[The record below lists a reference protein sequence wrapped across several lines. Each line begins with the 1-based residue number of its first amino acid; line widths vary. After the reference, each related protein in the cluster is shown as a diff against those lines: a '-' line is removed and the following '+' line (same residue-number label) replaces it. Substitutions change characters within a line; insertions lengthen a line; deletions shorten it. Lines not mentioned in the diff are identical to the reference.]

1 MLLEIH
7 IRRVS
12 RKTGKPGTDVR
23 MEDVLY
29 TFAPNPALTNGDE
42 EAHVCEV
49 TDEEHVARFLA
60 IGEAYTKYGEKLTPP
75 APPPEP
81 VLEEIPEEPT
91 IEDELQVEE
100 DLDIELEM
108 CETIVG
114 MKVSEAKVEL
124 TGLSDTALAKLS
136 IMEKAGQ
143 ARKGLLSAIAEEQEN
158 RLYEETDG

>member
-29 TFAPNPALTNGDE
+29 TFEPNAALTNGDE

-49 TDEEHVARFLA
+49 SDDEHVARFLA
-60 IGEAYTKYGEKLTPP
+60 IGEAYTKYGEKLAPP

-81 VLEEIPEEPT
+81 VVEEIPDEPSL
-91 IEDELQVEE
+91 EDELQVEE
-100 DLDIELEM
+100 DLDIELAM

-114 MKVSEAKVEL
+114 MKVSEAKAEL
-124 TGLSDTALAKLS
+124 AGLSDTALSKLTV
-136 IMEKAGQ
+136 MEKAGQ
-143 ARKGLLSAIAEEQEN
+143 VRKGLLSAIADEQES
-158 RLYEETDG
+158 RLYEEDDG